1 MTALGTI
8 HSCSTFEKVIAAE
21 LPRTESP
28 SCNGTTS
35 LSDVKFFDAT
45 DVSSEGLMSKSLRGE
60 KKYRVSP
67 SPLACLHWHRVC
79 LDEAQLVEGTATAAA
94 QMASK
99 LHTDHR

>member
-1 MTALGTI
+1 MLWTDLF
-8 HSCSTFEKVIAAE
+8 SSVLSKVIAAE
-21 LPRTESP
+21 LARTESP
-28 SCNGTTS
+28 YATGSSS
-35 LSDVKFFDAT
+35 LTNVKFFDSVDLSAR
-45 DVSSEGLMSKSLRGE
+45 GLGTKTLRRE

-99 LHTDHR
+99 LHTLHR